1 MTLNLPSKEE
11 FINRFLK
18 PVNNINNSCI
28 LNISNSGVESILST
42 EDHAVILH
50 AVYNKKLDVNEVVE
64 LNIPDVNRL
73 VKILDCIPTD
83 NVNLEIDGNNIQYKS
98 SDIKFKYHLLE
109 PGILSA
115 PAINVSKISQIE
127 YDTHFTM
134 SYASLLSLIKSASFT
149 LNINKVYI
157 SYKDDAVYAEVDDK
171 QAHNVD
177 SIKLKICGAYK
188 GLSIEDPLPVSFETI
203 RTLATSRCDEIDV
216 SVNTKLN
223 VMTFIINNN
232 DIETTYIISGLAR

>member
-1 MTLNLPSKEE
+1 
-11 FINRFLK
+11 
-18 PVNNINNSCI
+18 
-28 LNISNSGVESILST
+28 
-42 EDHAVILH
+42 
-50 AVYNKKLDVNEVVE
+50 
-64 LNIPDVNRL
+64 
-73 VKILDCIPTD
+73 
-83 NVNLEIDGNNIQYKS
+83 
-98 SDIKFKYHLLE
+98 
-109 PGILSA
+109 
-115 PAINVSKISQIE
+115 
-127 YDTHFTM
+127 M

-157 SYKDDAVYAEVDDK
+157 SCKDDAVYAEVDDK

-232 DIETTYIISGLAR
+232 DIETTYIISGLAK